1 MVALHYIYITR
12 FTSILDTFYNILQCY
27 TQTHYTYTYL
37 LEPQTHYTV
46 TLQGVLCGNLAGVQ
60 WCSVWC
66 VAHAQCGAGLMS

>member
-46 TLQGVLCGNLAGVQ
+46 TLQGVR
-60 WCSVWC
+60 
-66 VAHAQCGAGLMS
+66 

>member
-1 MVALHYIYITR
+1 MPVPDIPWRSPLAARSLVLIYYMVALHYIYITR

-46 TLQGVLCGNLAGVQ
+46 TLQGVR
-60 WCSVWC
+60 
-66 VAHAQCGAGLMS
+66 